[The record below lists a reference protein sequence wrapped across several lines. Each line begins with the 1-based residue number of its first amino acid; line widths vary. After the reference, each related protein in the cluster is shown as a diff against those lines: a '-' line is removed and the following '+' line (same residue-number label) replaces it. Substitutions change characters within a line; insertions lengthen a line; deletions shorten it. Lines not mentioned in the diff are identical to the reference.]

1 MSADKKRR
9 IFSSILTLLFFIF
22 GSFFYDKM
30 PLLRWL
36 LIAVV
41 VEILI
46 QLITQFFIK
55 DKEDD

>member
-1 MSADKKRR
+1 MNIDKKKR

-30 PLLRWL
+30 PFLSWL

-46 QLITQFFIK
+46 QLITQFLFK
-55 DKEDD
+55 DKKDD

>member
-1 MSADKKRR
+1 MNIDKKKR

-22 GSFFYDKM
+22 GSLFYDIM
-30 PLLRWL
+30 PFLSWL

-46 QLITQFFIK
+46 QLITQFLFK
-55 DKEDD
+55 DKKDD